1 MRAQWTLDPQLCNQ
15 TYYAPVSHAGPSPH
29 NPCTW
34 ITTHLPTHE
43 GWMAE
48 LALPNATREWGSG
61 TGGLT
66 RGLGTLPQ
74 GDQEPLIV
82 KDKDE
87 RPTNKL

>member
-1 MRAQWTLDPQLCNQ
+1 
-15 TYYAPVSHAGPSPH
+15 
-29 NPCTW
+29 
-34 ITTHLPTHE
+34 
-43 GWMAE
+43 MAE

-61 TGGLT
+61 TGRLT